1 MGVFLSAALLITLS
15 LAGLHHAHHNI
26 MRWRREARIT
36 WQQIDRLIEQRNTA
50 DDPITLA
57 HVERKIDDVAQ
68 FHNRT
73 VHAANREMGTLSGRL
88 VSHMRGL
95 RKLSPYTPAHR
106 IPPPSQSDA

>member
-1 MGVFLSAALLITLS
+1 MSVLLSAALLITLS

-26 MRWRREARIT
+26 TRWRREARIT
-36 WQQIDRLIEQRNTA
+36 WQQIDRLIEQRNSA
-50 DDPITLA
+50 EDPVTIA
-57 HVERKIDDVAQ
+57 RVERKIDDVAS

-73 VHAANREMGTLSGRL
+73 VRAANREMGTLSGRL

-106 IPPPSQSDA
+106 LPPESSDA

>member
-1 MGVFLSAALLITLS
+1 MSVFLSAALLITLS

-36 WQQIDRLIEQRNTA
+36 WQQIDRLIEQRHSA
-50 DDPITLA
+50 SDPVTLA
-57 HVERKIDDVAQ
+57 RVERKLDDVAS

-73 VHAANREMGTLSGRL
+73 VCEANREMDTLSGRL
-88 VSHMRGL
+88 VSHIRGL

-106 IPPPSQSDA
+106 LPPESSDA